1 MPPRF
6 RIVQGPSDFD
16 PQKTVFFLEE
26 RKQWFSWDKVNVE
39 ATFEEAE
46 KRLLELQRPP
56 VETKVIKE
64 YN

>member
-6 RIVQGPSDFD
+6 RIVQYPSDFD
-16 PQKTVFFLEE
+16 PQKTVFHVEE
-26 RKQWFSWDKVNVE
+26 RKQWFSWDKVEVK